1 MASIDCVSHV
11 LHDEAVH
18 DGPGCLAPALQQ
30 GHHPDPLEPT
40 WTHSDPTQPYFLKKH
55 SEWSEMARK
64 HVFVK

>member
-30 GHHPDPLEPT
+30 GHHPDPLGPT
-40 WTHSDPTQPYFLKKH
+40 WNHPDQPQALFFEKC
-55 SEWSEMARK
+55 SEWSETSRNQ
-64 HVFVK
+64 VFEK